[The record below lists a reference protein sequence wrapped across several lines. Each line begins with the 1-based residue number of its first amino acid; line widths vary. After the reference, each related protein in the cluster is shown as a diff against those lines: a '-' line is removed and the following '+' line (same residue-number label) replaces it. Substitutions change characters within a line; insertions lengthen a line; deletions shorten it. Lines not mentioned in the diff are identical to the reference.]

1 MPAAQPFRATV
12 AAEDIDLSTV
22 TVSMETY
29 IGTWSHSPVGVEATT
44 QPETERGYSL
54 IESDEDRT
62 AIGRWCEVYVNRLL
76 TNEPS
81 RFTHVEWANAAGE
94 SGKPYDFKV
103 LEHGVEKYLEVKGTP
118 SVDKAEFYF
127 STSEWRVLFEQQE
140 RYSIYR
146 VFEAGKPSARLAV
159 IQYPSAQ
166 LVKGEL
172 LPTRITLKL

>member
-1 MPAAQPFRATV
+1 MTYNSTWRPTQVGEEAATPLA
-12 AAEDIDLSTV
+12 
-22 TVSMETY
+22 
-29 IGTWSHSPVGVEATT
+29 
-44 QPETERGYSL
+44 TERSYSQ

-76 TNEPS
+76 TNEPG
-81 RFTHVEWANAAGE
+81 RFTQVEWANATGE

-103 LEHGVEKYLEVKGTP
+103 VEHGVEKYIEVKGTP

-140 RYSIYR
+140 RYSVYR
-146 VFEAGKPSARLAV
+146 VFEAGKPTARLAV
-159 IQYPSAQ
+159 IEYPSAE
-166 LVKGEL
+166 LVKGKL